1 MICKKRILLFPLFLA
16 FPLLMFSQKQGQPM
30 VDSLLKALPNASD
43 DKDKVKLLNELSHN
57 YFYIKTSEGLKYGSQ
72 AIALAKKL
80 DLKEE
85 LADAYDGL
93 GINFMG
99 KGDYDTA
106 INCYNTSQNIYEQ
119 LNDKKMI
126 ARELGNEG
134 LVYNAQGDYPKAL
147 KYFLDALK
155 FAEDIEDKNEIA
167 LLSRY
172 ISRVYVSESDF
183 KKAMEYGLKALIIH
197 KTSKDYMG
205 LALDYST
212 LGIVYMG
219 ASKFDSALYYDT
231 ASMDIHQ
238 KLGDNEETKNV
249 LSALGVLY
257 AKQVNYEK
265 SLDYESQALKMDE
278 DLDDKDAKAINLAQI
293 GEDNLRIAEDISGK
307 TKTMDFMM
315 PMGQGENDKMGK
327 AIDYLNQSV
336 ALSKEV
342 GDLNNL
348 QLAYSDLAEAQSTNG
363 NYKDAREYYTQY
375 EIYRDSVYSEKSKM
389 RIANLEMQRTII
401 LKEQQIQTANMQAA
415 KRRNLLIYMI
425 GGLAFLMFVLLFVI
439 RERRR
444 SENLLLNILP
454 AQTAKELKMKGKANA
469 NSYTLV
475 TVMFT
480 DFKNFTKLAENLS
493 PEELVGEI
501 HYCYS
506 EFDRILSR
514 HNVEKIKTI
523 GDGYMA
529 AGGLPVVNKTN
540 PSDTI
545 MAALEIQEFMKK
557 EQERRIKENKVFFEL
572 RIGINTGP
580 VVAGIVG
587 IKKFAYDIWGDTV
600 NIASRIEFAGEVG
613 QVTISGTTYECVK
626 DSFNCIYKG
635 KTEAKNKGMIDVYI
649 VEGPK
654 TA

>member
-1 MICKKRILLFPLFLA
+1 MICKKGISLFFLFLT
-16 FPLLMFSQKQGQPM
+16 FPLLLISQKQGQPL
-30 VDSLLKALPNASD
+30 VDSLLKVLPNLSN
-43 DKDKVKLLNELSHN
+43 DKDKADLLNELSHN
-57 YFYIKTSEGLKYGSQ
+57 YFYIKTDDGLKYGSQ
-72 AIALAKKL
+72 ALAIAQKS
-80 DLKEE
+80 DLKEQ
-85 LADAYDGL
+85 LGDAYDGI
-93 GINFMG
+93 GINFTG

-106 INCYNTSQNIYEQ
+106 INCFNISQNIFEQ

-134 LVYNAQGDYPKAL
+134 LVYNAQSDYPKAL

-155 FAEDIEDKNEIA
+155 MAEDVGDKNEIA
-167 LLSRY
+167 LLSGY
-172 ISRVYVSESDF
+172 ISRVYISESDF
-183 KKAMEYGLKALIIH
+183 KKALEYGMKALTIH
-197 KTSKDYMG
+197 KASKDYMG

-212 LGIVYMG
+212 LGIVYMQ
-219 ASKFDSALYYDT
+219 ATKYDSALYYDT
-231 ASMDIHQ
+231 ASLTINQ

-278 DLDDKDAKAINLAQI
+278 ELNDKDAKAINLAQI
-293 GEDNLRIAEDISGK
+293 GEDNLRIAEDLSGK
-307 TKTMDFMM
+307 TKAMDFMM

-363 NYKDAREYYTQY
+363 NYKDAREYYIQY
-375 EIYRDSVYSEKSKM
+375 ELFRDSVYSAKSKM
-389 RIANLEMQRTII
+389 RIDNLEMQRTLI
-401 LKEQQIQTANMQAA
+401 LDQQQIQTANMQAA
-415 KRRNLLIYMI
+415 RRRNLVIYML
-425 GGLAFLMFVLLFVI
+425 GGFAFLLLILIFVI

-454 AQTAKELKMKGKANA
+454 AQTAKELKLKGKANA

-480 DFKNFTKLAENLS
+480 DFKNFTKLAENMTA
-493 PEELVGEI
+493 EELVGEI

-506 EFDRILSR
+506 EFDKILSK

-529 AGGLPVVNKTN
+529 AGGLPVENKTN
-540 PSDTI
+540 PVDTI
-545 MAALEIQEFMKK
+545 MAALEIQEFMKQ
-557 EQERRIKENKVFFEL
+557 ERERRIKENKVFFQL

-600 NIASRIEFAGEVG
+600 NIASRIESAGEVG
-613 QVTISGTTYECVK
+613 DVTISGATYECVK
-626 DSFNCIYKG
+626 DTFNCTYKG

-649 VEGPK
+649 VEGRK
-654 TA
+654 T